1 MARNRRP
8 ITCSAVRTGS
18 EIGGPA
24 ESSTSR
30 IELADRDSNRL
41 AVKEEPGDPEDPDGS
56 DEADETDEPD
66 DPDDPAGPNAFDRA
80 VSGAFG
86 KAKSVRSARAKCA
99 GPDGVARR

>member
-1 MARNRRP
+1 MARNRRT
-8 ITCSAVRTGS
+8 ITCSAVCTGS

-30 IELADRDSNRL
+30 RELADRDSNRL
-41 AVKEEPGDPEDPDGS
+41 AVKGAPSDPEDPDS
-56 DEADETDEPD
+56 PDEADETDEPD
-66 DPDDPAGPNAFDRA
+66 DPAGPKAFDWA

-86 KAKSVRSARAKCA
+86 KAKSVRSARAKCV